1 MLIMVTLKKEEK
13 VMKEYKKPILTVT
26 DPEINEY
33 LCAGSDLSTGSE
45 KNWSDLEEEI

>member
-1 MLIMVTLKKEEK
+1 MTLIRLKKEEK

-33 LCAGSDLSTGSE
+33 LCAGSDLSTGNE
-45 KNWSDLEEEI
+45 NWSDLEEEI